1 MPSALYP
8 SKNKKSSL
16 IPIVSALA
24 LSPASRVYPWR
35 EETEAGR
42 KTGKEGVSG
51 GW

>member
-1 MPSALYP
+1 MPFALYP

-16 IPIVSALA
+16 SALISVLA
-24 LSPASRVYPWR
+24 LSLASRAYPWR
-35 EETEAGR
+35 EEAEAGG